1 MNDNKF
7 RHNVILNLILLH
19 LDMMKTF
26 RFGPL
31 NTSMIIIV
39 ENITFRH
46 KYLLDT

>member
-26 RFGPL
+26 RSCTFGPL
-31 NTSMIIIV
+31 NTSMIII
-39 ENITFRH
+39 ITFRH